1 MKGYSPFQERV
12 FVAGGRLPDSLKN
25 FGIFEDLIKCEF
37 ERDKSIHFKNSKH
50 HASLTYN
57 HTTNLLALSHH

>member
-1 MKGYSPFQERV
+1 M
-12 FVAGGRLPDSLKN
+12 AGGRLPDSIKN

-37 ERDKSIHFKNSKH
+37 ERDKSIHLKNSKH
-50 HASLTYN
+50 YASLTYN